1 MLAIQIVDREVVF
14 NDSGFMLDFDEWD
27 DEIANALA
35 AADEL
40 ELAQDH
46 WAVINFIRD
55 FFGEYEVT
63 PSLNAVVKAVGG
75 SISGQECT
83 ANTITQLF
91 PQDGY
96 DQACRLAGLPE
107 SF

>member
-1 MLAIQIVDREVVF
+1 MLAKRIDDREVEF
-14 NDSGFMLDFDEWD
+14 NDSGYMLDFDEWD

-35 AADEL
+35 AADDL
-40 ELAQDH
+40 QLTGCH
-46 WAVINFIRD
+46 WAVINYIRE

-63 PSLNAVVKAVGG
+63 PSQVSVIKAVGDRMTDH
-75 SISGQECT
+75 ECT
-83 ANTITQLF
+83 AKTMDELF
-91 PQDGY
+91 PGDGY

>member
-1 MLAIQIVDREVVF
+1 MLAKRIDNRDVEF

-35 AADEL
+35 AADDL
-40 ELAQDH
+40 ELTHDH
-46 WAVINFIRD
+46 WTVISFIRE
-55 FFGEYEVT
+55 FFGEYEIT
-63 PSLNAVVKAVGG
+63 PSVNAVIKSVGASITLQDG
-75 SISGQECT
+75 SADIMD
-83 ANTITQLF
+83 QLF

-96 DQACRLAGLPE
+96 NQACRLAGLPE